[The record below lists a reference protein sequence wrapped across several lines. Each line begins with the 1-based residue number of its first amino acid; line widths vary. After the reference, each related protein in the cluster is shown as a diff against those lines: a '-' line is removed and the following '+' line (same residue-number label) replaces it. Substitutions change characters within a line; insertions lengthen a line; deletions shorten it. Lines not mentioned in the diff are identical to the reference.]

1 MTTITRVLEPV
12 TQAVF
17 FFLGDV
23 RRPKY
28 IQQTDLAATLS
39 IGLGL
44 PIPKSSIGN
53 LIFPVVEG
61 KPMREQLRFLH
72 LNTVQ
77 LSKLLQENVPSYKK
91 GKPVSSR

>member
-1 MTTITRVLEPV
+1 MITNRHVPDPVAYTI
-12 TQAVF
+12 F
-17 FFLGDV
+17 FFLGDIIS
-23 RRPKY
+23 PKHL
-28 IQQTDLAATLS
+28 QQTDLAAAIS

-44 PIPKSSIGN
+44 PIPKSSIGS
-53 LIFPVVEG
+53 LLFPVVEG

-91 GKPVSSR
+91 GKPVTCC